1 MGFFGAEDFDTTQ
14 IPEGPKA
21 GVYPGRIKAVKTFEI
36 SNSGKTN
43 HIFVIDMHDASF
55 DYPVSRYVQFPS
67 KAEMEA
73 GVASWDDVTPV
84 DTKGNTQKGINLQK
98 LRRFSEFLIKSF
110 GIPAE
115 RVNKVNPEDLVGTPV
130 VVTITI
136 NDEGFPNAQR
146 IDPPATSHTALPGSS
161 APVSAAP
168 SVAPVSAAPTV
179 STPAPVSTPAAT
191 AAANPFPPN
200 ASAAPNPFPVP
211 SA

>member
-21 GVYPGRIKAVKTFEI
+21 GVYPGKIKAVKTFEI

-55 DYPVSRYVQFPS
+55 DYPVSRYVPFPS
-67 KAEMEA
+67 KSEMEA

-110 GIPAE
+110 GIPAD

-146 IDPPATSHTALPGSS
+146 LDPPATSHTALPGSS
-161 APVSAAP
+161 APVVSAAP
-168 SVAPVSAAPTV
+168 SVAPASAAPTV
-179 STPAPVSTPAAT
+179 STPAPAAP
-191 AAANPFPPN
+191 ANPFPQN